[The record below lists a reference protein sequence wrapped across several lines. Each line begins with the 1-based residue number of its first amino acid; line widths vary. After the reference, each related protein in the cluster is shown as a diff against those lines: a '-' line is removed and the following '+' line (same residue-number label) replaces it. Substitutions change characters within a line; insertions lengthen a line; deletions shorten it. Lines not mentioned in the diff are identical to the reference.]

1 MAKMTEEEQEMIS
14 TYKMTHSRCAIC
26 HTRDHDAGFEVMH
39 IYAGARRV
47 HAECNILLG
56 CCRCHRHQHNH
67 GDRDADGKL
76 LPVINTELLL
86 RIKYDEDGMIN
97 AKELSEISC
106 QPEAWI
112 FGCSINTEIP
122 EAFIKLRIE
131 NGSLN
136 HNTGRTHRQA
146 PDDAEG

>member
-1 MAKMTEEEQEMIS
+1 VSKMTEEEQEMI
-14 TYKMTHSRCAIC
+14 TEYKMTHSRCAIC

-67 GDRDADGKL
+67 GDRDGDGEL
-76 LPVINTELLL
+76 LPVIDTELLL
-86 RIKYDEDGMIN
+86 AIKYDEDGVLH
-97 AKELSEISC
+97 AAELSEISG

-112 FGCSINTEIP
+112 FACSTQTEVP
-122 EAFIKLRIE
+122 EAFIKLRIG
-131 NGSLN
+131 NGSFD
-136 HNTGRTHRQA
+136 HGAWTADRQA
-146 PDDAEG
+146 QDDTEG

>member
-67 GDRDADGKL
+67 GDRDEDGKL

-86 RIKYDEDGMIN
+86 AIKYDEDGVLH
-97 AKELSEISC
+97 AAELAEISG

-112 FGCSINTEIP
+112 FACSTQTEIP
-122 EAFIKLRIE
+122 EAIIRQRIG
-131 NGSLN
+131 NGSHN
-136 HNTGRTHRQA
+136 HHTGVANRQA
-146 PDDAEG
+146 PHDPEG